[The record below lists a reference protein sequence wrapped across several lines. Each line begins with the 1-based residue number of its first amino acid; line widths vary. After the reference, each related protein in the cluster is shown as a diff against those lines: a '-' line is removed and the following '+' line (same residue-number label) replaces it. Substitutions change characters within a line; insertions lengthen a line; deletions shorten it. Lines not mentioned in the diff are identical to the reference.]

1 MLAWLG
7 GVVGW
12 SAGWLTAR
20 GGCMCGIVG
29 LRLKNRDLHPVLG
42 ELVVPML
49 DVLASRGPDSTGA
62 AIYARDVPPGA
73 LKYSLCAPAEDYD
86 WAGYVAALEAAPG
99 AGPVELRLRG
109 RDAVLV
115 TPLKPERARP
125 LLAGIDP
132 AVRLFCFGPPSDFYK
147 DVAPPAPVSP
157 RPAVARLASL
167 H

>member
-1 MLAWLG
+1 MLACLA

-62 AIYARDVPPGA
+62 AIYARDVPAGA
-73 LKYSLCAPAEDYD
+73 VKYSLCAPAEDYD

-99 AGPVELRLRG
+99 AAPVELRRRG
-109 RDAVLV
+109 PD
-115 TPLKPERARP
+115 PLGVPPPKPQPAGPLPAR
-125 LLAGIDP
+125 ID
-132 AVRLFCFGPPSDFYK
+132 
-147 DVAPPAPVSP
+147 
-157 RPAVARLASL
+157 
-167 H
+167 